1 MNAINAIRWLLTAAF
16 AGVAV
21 FVLTCAIGLAFSG
34 PPDGSGWF
42 IFIPICLCLS
52 GLFLHVAYLIL
63 KERYR
68 RLASLSCEIAAMA
81 VALVLMGLPAK
92 LGIYDWFHAWVRD
105 NDSWLVS
112 VVALLMLVFQLLVPL
127 VAARWVYRGGHAL
140 ISRQFD
146 GPS

>member
-21 FVLTCAIGLAFSG
+21 YVLTCAIWLAFSG

-52 GLFLHVAYLIL
+52 GLFWSVTYLIL
-63 KERYR
+63 KKQYR
-68 RLASLSCEIAAMA
+68 MLASLSCEIAAMA

-92 LGIYDWFHAWVRD
+92 LGVFDRMHDWARD
-105 NDSWLVS
+105 SDSS
-112 VVALLMLVFQLLVPL
+112 
-127 VAARWVYRGGHAL
+127 
-140 ISRQFD
+140 
-146 GPS
+146 PSQRLPAPSPRPPIQ